1 MAKSQIDDETE
12 FDRIPIAGE
21 NESDYED
28 IDESE
33 EEEDSILPYLEGE
46 DNDDNNS
53 TDTEEVSFKVSQL

>member
-28 IDESE
+28 SDEYE
-33 EEEDSILPYLEGE
+33 EEEDSIFPYLEGE